1 MIYEDQFTLSL
12 LTACV
17 MQQNQLLT
25 QQIAVQRDLMDRV
38 DSVGDLL
45 WRMDLRNGSTRSQV
59 DQTGPGKRTAKKR
72 HLARKKATSRK
83 HGGQEGLI

>member
-1 MIYEDQFTLSL
+1 MTEQVNFTLSL

-25 QQIAVQRDLMDRV
+25 QQNAMQRELMDRV

-45 WRMDLRNGSTRSQV
+45 WRMDRRHAIPASPV
-59 DQTGPGKRTAKKR
+59 DQTGHADGEEAPSGP
-72 HLARKKATSRK
+72 
-83 HGGQEGLI
+83 QEGLI

>member
-25 QQIAVQRDLMDRV
+25 EQNAMQRELMDRV

-45 WRMDLRNGSTRSQV
+45 WRMDLRHGITRSQV
-59 DQTGPGKRTAKKR
+59 DQTGHADGEEAPSSPQEGYPPQTR
-72 HLARKKATSRK
+72 
-83 HGGQEGLI
+83 GQEGLT

>member
-1 MIYEDQFTLSL
+1 MTEQVNFTLSL

-25 QQIAVQRDLMDRV
+25 QQNAMQRELMDRM

-45 WRMDLRNGSTRSQV
+45 WRMDLRHGITRSQV
-59 DQTGPGKRTAKKR
+59 DQTGQA
-72 HLARKKATSRK
+72 
-83 HGGQEGLI
+83 GGEEAPSGPQEGYLPQTRRQEGLI